1 MGGDTTPTSAERD
14 DGRLSRIGRRL
25 VVALGPTVAL
35 GGFVAALVVLRGEL
49 HHYTYHQ
56 IVQSLRGIPYDR
68 LALAVVLTACS
79 FFTLTLYD
87 LMAVRYVGRR
97 QPYRRIA
104 LASFLGYAFSNSVG
118 FSALS
123 GGPIRYRVYSSARF
137 SALDV
142 AKIMAFC
149 TVTLWLGFA
158 AVGSLVFLLFPF
170 SLPPSLH
177 VPLLLS
183 SRPLGIAFL
192 IPVLGYLSL
201 SAVRKGT
208 LTIKGWEV
216 PLPSPRLA
224 MIQLLTASADWI
236 AAASVLYVLLPEGS
250 RLSFPGFLGAFL
262 FAQVAGIISQV
273 PGGLGVFETAMVL
286 LIAPTV
292 PAAALL
298 ASLVA
303 YRGIYYLLPLV
314 IAALTLAGREV
325 VERREGVRRA
335 ARVLGRAVPWLA
347 PNLLAFTTFVGGVIL
362 LVSGA
367 TPGIR
372 GRMAWLNDILPLP
385 IIEASHFL
393 GSLAGAALLIL
404 ARGLQ
409 RRLDAAYHLTL
420 GVLGAGIAFSLL
432 KGGDYEEAGILTLML
447 LALLP
452 SRRHFYR
459 KASLFG
465 ESFTLPWVVAIGLVL
480 FAVVW
485 MGLFAYQH
493 VEYSG
498 ELWWRFA
505 WEAGAPRFLRAW
517 VGVAGLM
524 LLVGLAR
531 LLRASASEPE
541 VGSPAD
547 VERARPIVETA
558 AGASANLAFLND
570 KAFLFS
576 DSGQS
581 FVMYGVEKRSWIAMG
596 DPVGPRE
603 ERVELVW
610 RFRELSAR
618 HGGWTVFYEVGKE
631 NIDLYLELGLSLLK
645 LGEEARV
652 HLGDFS
658 LSGKGR
664 KGLRYQYNRL
674 DKEGCTF
681 QVLPAEETPAAMA
694 ELQAVSDAWLQD
706 KGAREK
712 GFSLGRFD
720 PDYLRRF
727 PTALVRDRGRVVA
740 FANLWRSG
748 AREELS
754 VDLMRHLP
762 DGPPGVMDFLFVS
775 LLLWGKEQ
783 GYEWFNLGMA
793 PLAGLPQRQLAPVWS
808 RLGGLLYRHGEHF
821 YNFQGLRAYKD
832 KFDPHWEPRYLAS
845 PGGLALPIIV
855 GNLASLISG
864 SVVGALGR

>member
-1 MGGDTTPTSAERD
+1 M
-14 DGRLSRIGRRL
+14 
-25 VVALGPTVAL
+25 ALGPALAL
-35 GGFVAALVVLRGEL
+35 GGFVVALLVLRGEL

-56 IVQSLRGIPYDR
+56 IVQAMRGIPSGR
-68 LALAVVLTACS
+68 LGLAVGLTAVS

-97 QPYRRIA
+97 LPYRRIA
-104 LASFLGYAFSNSVG
+104 MASFLGYAFSNSVG

-123 GGPIRYRVYSSARF
+123 GGPIRYRIYSSARF

-158 AVGSLVFLLFPF
+158 TVGSAVFLLFPF
-170 SLPPSLH
+170 ALPPSLH
-177 VPLLLS
+177 VPVFLS

-192 IPVLGYLSL
+192 IPVLAYLALGATRTRSL
-201 SAVRKGT
+201 AWR
-208 LTIKGWEV
+208 GWEV
-216 PLPSPRLA
+216 PLPSARLA
-224 MIQLLTASADWI
+224 AVQLVTASIDWI
-236 AAASVLYVLLPEGS
+236 AAASVLYVLLPTSSG
-250 RLSFPGFLGAFL
+250 LAFAGVLGAFL

-273 PGGLGVFETAMVL
+273 PGGLGVFETVMVL
-286 LIAPTV
+286 LLAPAI
-292 PAAALL
+292 PASTLL
-298 ASLVA
+298 ASLVV

-335 ARVLGRAVPWLA
+335 ARLVGRTVPWLA

-367 TPGIR
+367 TPGIQ
-372 GRMAWLNDILPLP
+372 GRLAWLNDVLPLP
-385 IIEASHFL
+385 VVEVSHFL
-393 GSLAGAALLIL
+393 GSLAGAALLVL

-409 RRLDAAYHLTL
+409 RGLDAASHLTL
-420 GVLGAGIAFSLL
+420 GVLAAGIAFSLL
-432 KGGDYEEAGILTLML
+432 KGGDYEEAAILGLML

-465 ESFTLPWVVAIGLVL
+465 ESFTLPWLVAVGLVL

-485 MGLFAYQH
+485 LGLFAYKH

-517 VGVAGLM
+517 VGVVGLM

-531 LLRASASEPE
+531 LLRTSATEPA
-541 VGSPAD
+541 VGDPAD
-547 VERARPIVETA
+547 LVRARPVVEA
-558 AGASANLAFLND
+558 AGQASANLAFLND

-576 DSGQS
+576 DSGRS
-581 FVMYGVEKRSWIAMG
+581 FVMYGVEKRSWVAMG

-603 ERVELVW
+603 EAVELAW
-610 RFRELSAR
+610 RFRELSVR
-618 HGGWTVFYEVGKE
+618 HGGWTVFYEVGKP
-631 NIDLYLELGLSLLK
+631 NLDLYLEMGLSLLK

-652 HLGDFS
+652 RLAEFS
-658 LSGKGR
+658 LEGKGR
-664 KGLRYQYNRL
+664 KSLRYQYNRL
-674 DKEGCTF
+674 LKEGCTF
-681 QVLPAEETPAAMA
+681 AVMPAEQTVDVVG
-694 ELQAVSDAWLQD
+694 ELRTVSDAWLGD

-720 PDYLRRF
+720 PAYLCRF
-727 PTALVRDRGRVVA
+727 PVAVVRAGGRTVA

-748 AREELS
+748 GREELS
-754 VDLMRHLP
+754 VDLMRHVP

-783 GYEWFNLGMA
+783 GYDWFNLGMA

-808 RLGGLLYRHGEHF
+808 RLGALLYRHGEHF

-832 KFDPHWEPRYLAS
+832 KFDPLWEPRYLAS
-845 PGGLALPIIV
+845 PGGLALPIIL
-855 GNLASLISG
+855 GNVASLISG
-864 SVVGALGR
+864 SVAGALGR